1 MSRVFIRA
9 ALPAALLCLL
19 LAACGGDKA
28 DTGHDHAPAP
38 KDAPAGGGRDDG
50 HGHAEEGHA
59 HDEAEGKG
67 DAHAHGGSD
76 GHAHGEGE
84 EDEHATSTTIAA
96 AIAADTGIRV
106 APAGAGVLTDAHEV
120 QGLLLPVEGRSAQV
134 AARFPGP
141 IRSVRVQAGDT
152 VRAGQV
158 LATVESNLS
167 LSDYTITAPLAGVV
181 LVRQAEVGGIAGEGA
196 VLFEIADLST
206 LWVDL
211 HLFGADAEHIAAG
224 APATVSRLS
233 DGVSIDTVLDRV
245 LPGMATASQSTVA
258 RARIDNSDGRWRPGS
273 AVKARVT
280 VEKRDSALV
289 LPLDA
294 VQQMDGRDVVF
305 INTGERYD
313 ARPVKLGYRDDRQVE
328 ILEGISAG
336 EQVVVAQSYVVKADI
351 EKAGAT
357 HAH

>member
-1 MSRVFIRA
+1 MSRLPIRA
-9 ALPAALLCLL
+9 AVPAALLCLL
-19 LAACGGDKA
+19 LSGCGDDKA
-28 DTGHDHAPAP
+28 DAAHDHDHAPKA
-38 KDAPAGGGRDDG
+38 ASSEGRSGDRHD
-50 HGHAEEGHA
+50 HAEDEDHA
-59 HDEAEGKG
+59 E
-67 DAHAHGGSD
+67 D
-76 GHAHGEGE
+76 G
-84 EDEHATSTTIAA
+84 HATSTTIDA
-96 AIAADTGIRV
+96 AIAADAGIRV
-106 APAGAGVLTDAHEV
+106 ATAGAGVLTDAHEV

-134 AARFPGP
+134 AARFAGP

-167 LSDYTITAPLAGVV
+167 LSSYAITAPLAGVV
-181 LVRQAEVGGIAGEGA
+181 MSRQAEVGGMAAEGA

-280 VEKRDSALV
+280 VEKRDAALV
-289 LPLDA
+289 LPQDA
-294 VQQMDGRDVVF
+294 VQQMDGQDVVF

-328 ILEGISAG
+328 ILDGLKAG